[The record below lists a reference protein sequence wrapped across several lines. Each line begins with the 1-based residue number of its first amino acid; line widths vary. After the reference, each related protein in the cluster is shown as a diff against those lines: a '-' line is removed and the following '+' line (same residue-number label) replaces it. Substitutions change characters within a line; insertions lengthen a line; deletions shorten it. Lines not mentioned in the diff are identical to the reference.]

1 MADSL
6 QLRGG
11 VKSNIPALGDREP
24 GFTTDTHELYV
35 GYGGANYK
43 VGGADVVQSVES
55 MKRDVESMKI
65 DVESMKIDVESMKR
79 EKLSAAKAAA
89 QGSVASDAELPA
101 VIDALNNL
109 ISALKTAGIMN
120 T

>member
-65 DVESMKIDVESMKR
+65 DVESMKR

>member
-55 MKRDVESMKI
+55 MKR
-65 DVESMKIDVESMKR
+65 

-101 VIDALNNL
+101 VIDALNSL

-120 T
+120 A

>member
-55 MKRDVESMKI
+55 MKRDVESMK
-65 DVESMKIDVESMKR
+65 R

-101 VIDALNNL
+101 VIDALNSL

-120 T
+120 A

>member
-55 MKRDVESMKI
+55 MKRDVESMK
-65 DVESMKIDVESMKR
+65 R

-101 VIDALNNL
+101 VIDALNSL

>member
-55 MKRDVESMKI
+55 MKRDVESMKR
-65 DVESMKIDVESMKR
+65 DVESMKR

-101 VIDALNNL
+101 VIDALNSL

>member
-55 MKRDVESMKI
+55 MKRDVESMK
-65 DVESMKIDVESMKR
+65 R
-79 EKLSAAKAAA
+79 EKLSAAKAEA

-101 VIDALNNL
+101 VIDALNSL